1 MRRPITYDPLPRVE
15 EYHKQLREL
24 SVAVSSSKS
33 QRSGDAVGEDSTQDL
48 LVGLEN
54 LVRYSN
60 KGMMERMESFSDGTY
75 LVRRAA
81 KARESEGAS
90 PTVNGRK

>member
-1 MRRPITYDPLPRVE
+1 ME
-15 EYHKQLREL
+15 EYHRQLREL
-24 SVAVSSSKS
+24 SVAVSEKKG
-33 QRSGDAVGEDSTQDL
+33 RSGDGRGDAVGEDSTQDL

-81 KARESEGAS
+81 KAKDQADKPPANGL
-90 PTVNGRK
+90 NGRKK

>member
-1 MRRPITYDPLPRVE
+1 MED
-15 EYHKQLREL
+15 YHRQLREL
-24 SVAVSSSKS
+24 SVAVSSTKG
-33 QRSGDAVGEDSTQDL
+33 RSGEGRGDAAGEDSTQDL

-75 LVRRAA
+75 LVRRAG
-81 KARESEGAS
+81 KANEHGPPANGQR
-90 PTVNGRK
+90 VNGSK

>member
-1 MRRPITYDPLPRVE
+1 MCA
-15 EYHKQLREL
+15 LR
-24 SVAVSSSKS
+24 SHT
-33 QRSGDAVGEDSTQDL
+33 GEDSTQDL

-60 KGMMERMESFSDGTY
+60 KGMLERMESFSDGTY

-81 KARESEGAS
+81 KTQEGATT
-90 PTVNGRK
+90 PGQPVNGKKP